1 MAIADVFE
9 ALTSAD
15 RPYKKGKTLAE
26 SLEIMTNM
34 ATSGHIDPKIYLL
47 FLIQK
52 VDQKYA
58 SAFVNRSQLSEIDR
72 ESHIERVKNYMRNQF

>member
-1 MAIADVFE
+1 
-9 ALTSAD
+9 
-15 RPYKKGKTLAE
+15 
-26 SLEIMTNM
+26 MTNM